1 MAIPVG
7 TGGNR
12 MDNKIDWKSFA
23 NKLLNG
29 AAIST
34 LFNIFKGRCTF
45 FAILFSII
53 GCYGWLVLG
62 RDLTSF
68 ALFAGAIQSLL
79 VIHSAK
85 EDWFARSNPQAPNDQ
100 Q

>member
-1 MAIPVG
+1 M
-7 TGGNR
+7 TL
-12 MDNKIDWKSFA
+12 KE
-23 NKLLNG
+23 KLLNG
-29 AAIST
+29 AAITT

-45 FAILFSII
+45 FAIVFSII
-53 GCYGWLVLG
+53 GCFGWLVLG

-85 EDWFARSNPQAPNDQ
+85 EDWFSKQNGGDPQ
-100 Q
+100 